1 MKNEQT
7 LDIASPSG
15 EELQVLDGETQTET
29 LRSTEFEALVLEH
42 MNMLHAVAWRLT
54 RNSTEAEDLVQDTI
68 VKALRFHSR
77 FEEGTHIKAWLL
89 TILRNTFINGYRQK
103 TRRPQQVEL
112 TGAETATDNYSP
124 DPMVRSSWDKT
135 GTHDAMELLGE
146 EVRSAVDSLPSE
158 FRSTV
163 VMADLEGSSYKEIA
177 AVLGCPMGTV
187 MSRIHR
193 GRRMLRAQLTE
204 YARQYRYAE
213 AST

>member
-7 LDIASPSG
+7 L
-15 EELQVLDGETQTET
+15 ETISVWKKTSHKKDADKTDDQ
-29 LRSTEFEALVLEH
+29 RSSEFEGLVLEH

-54 RNSTEAEDLVQDTI
+54 RNSAEAEDLVQDTI
-68 VKALRFHSR
+68 VKALRFHNR

-103 TRRPQQVEL
+103 SRRPQQVEL
-112 TGAETATDNYSP
+112 TGAEVASSNCSP
-124 DPMVRSSWDKT
+124 DPMSRDAWE
-135 GTHDAMELLGE
+135 GAGAHDAMEMLGE
-146 EVRSAVDSLPSE
+146 EVRNAVDNLPSE

-177 AVLGCPMGTV
+177 AVLNCPMGTV

-193 GRRMLRAQLTE
+193 GRRMLRSQLAE
-204 YARQYRYAE
+204 YARQYRYME
-213 AST
+213 AGA